1 MNKENKKDFM
11 EAFESFLQGKEGTFG
26 KYEVSRDVVLINNM
40 SITDEHDKILCF
52 LSGFSVSTSSE
63 EINSLFI
70 ELGLIPTE
78 TLDCGW
84 IVYYQFQRPWKW

>member
-1 MNKENKKDFM
+1 MNKEKFM

-40 SITDEHDKILCF
+40 SITEHDKILCF
-52 LSGFSVSTSSE
+52 LSGFTVSTSSE

-70 ELGLIPTE
+70 ELGLNPTK

-84 IVYYQFQRPWKW
+84 IVYHNFQRPWKW